1 MLEFA
6 AYLVD
11 DDGHIVGR
19 VDLLCS
25 DENDARMKAAELAV
39 RFDVELW
46 ERDRRIELY
55 PRQPERHGK
64 ANA

>member
-6 AYLVD
+6 AYLIG
-11 DDGHIVGR
+11 DDGHIVSR
-19 VDLLCS
+19 VNLLCA

-46 ERDRRIELY
+46 QRDRRIELY
-55 PRQPERHGK
+55 PRQPERNGES
-64 ANA
+64 